1 MTISVNATH
10 DPSRRSWVESA
21 NHPAADFPIQNLP
34 FGIFRRTGD
43 AEDAL
48 RSGVAIGDEILDIQA
63 ALEAGLFEDAARDA
77 AGVAAT
83 GSLNRLMAKG
93 NTAASAIR
101 ASLSD
106 ALAVDAPARVR
117 ELVSGLLLPSRDV
130 SMQLPA
136 AIGGFTDFFTSIFH
150 ATRAGR
156 ISRPDRPL
164 PPAFKHMPMAYNS
177 RASTVRPSGESV
189 RRPHGHTRIADTDSA
204 FGPCGALDFELEI
217 GMFVGPGNQVGE
229 PVHIEHAADHIFG
242 FCLLNDW
249 SARDLQRSE
258 MFPLGPFLSKSAFT
272 TISPWVV
279 TAEAMAPFRVP
290 AFARAE
296 DDTPAGYLLS
306 AADQA
311 TGGYNIA
318 LYADIVTSAMREAA
332 QTPAR
337 LTATNFRDN
346 YWTFA
351 QMLTHHTSAGCSL
364 RPGDLLASG
373 TVSGP
378 DDSARACLFELSL
391 DAQAGV
397 QRPIQLP
404 NGEQRLWLED
414 GDEIVLTG
422 RAEQPG
428 FVSIGFGECRG
439 KIAPAYAWAS
449 H

>member
-1 MTISVNATH
+1 
-10 DPSRRSWVESA
+10 
-21 NHPAADFPIQNLP
+21 
-34 FGIFRRTGD
+34 
-43 AEDAL
+43 
-48 RSGVAIGDEILDIQA
+48 
-63 ALEAGLFEDAARDA
+63 
-77 AGVAAT
+77 
-83 GSLNRLMAKG
+83 
-93 NTAASAIR
+93 
-101 ASLSD
+101 
-106 ALAVDAPARVR
+106 
-117 ELVSGLLLPSRDV
+117 
-130 SMQLPA
+130 
-136 AIGGFTDFFTSIFH
+136 
-150 ATRAGR
+150 
-156 ISRPDRPL
+156 
-164 PPAFKHMPMAYNS
+164 
-177 RASTVRPSGESV
+177 
-189 RRPHGHTRIADTDSA
+189 
-204 FGPCGALDFELEI
+204 
-217 GMFVGPGNQVGE
+217 MFVGPGNMIGE
-229 PVHIEHAADHIFG
+229 PVPIEQAADHIFG

-279 TAEAMAPFRVP
+279 TAEAMAPFRVQ

-296 DDTPAGYLLS
+296 EDTPARYLLS

-311 TGGYNIA
+311 AGGYNIA
-318 LYADIVTSAMREAA
+318 LYAHLVTSAMREAA